1 MRKTYRWFV
10 GIDWA
15 TVDHQVCVVDAL
27 GQEATQRAVAHTA
40 VAVRAFVDWLR
51 TRVGGDLAT
60 VAVGIETPR
69 GALVATL
76 MEQGLAV
83 YAINP
88 KQLDRFRDR
97 HTVAG
102 AKDDRRDARVLADSL
117 RTDRRAFHRVEVDD
131 PVLVKLRELV
141 QVEHAL
147 QTDVSRLTNRLRDQ
161 VHRIQ
166 PALLTLCSAADAPW
180 FWTLWE
186 QAPTVDAQCRLSR
199 AAIRELLAARR
210 IRRVT
215 AAAVHAALHA
225 PALTT
230 APGVVEATEA
240 HIAVLLPQVRLIVA
254 QRAACAKQTEA
265 LLHELETQEGP
276 AGEPKAHRDVQI
288 LRSLPGVGRQVAATM
303 LAEASRPLRARDYHT
318 LRLYVGIAPVTVWS
332 GKRRLRPQVR
342 MRRACNRRLRQ
353 AAYHWGRVSLLYDR
367 PSRAY
372 YDELRARGQTHGRAL
387 RSVIDRWFRI
397 LMAML
402 RAGTLYDSSQ
412 VSRRGV
418 ASAPG

>member
-1 MRKTYRWFV
+1 MAERFDWFV

-15 TVDHQVCVVDAL
+15 TVDHQVCVVDAA
-27 GQEATQRAVAHTA
+27 GGEVRQRPVAHTA

-51 TRVGGDLAT
+51 QHVDDLTT

-83 YAINP
+83 FAVNP

-117 RTDRRAFHRVEVDD
+117 RTDAGAFHRVEMDD
-131 PVLVKLRELV
+131 ARLVQLREFV
-141 QVEHAL
+141 HVEAAL
-147 QTDVSRLTNRLRDQ
+147 ATDVSRLTNRLRDQ
-161 VHRIQ
+161 VHRVQ
-166 PALLTLCSAADAPW
+166 PALLALCAAADAPW

-186 QAPTVDAQCRLSR
+186 QAPTVAAQRRLSSE
-199 AAIRELLAARR
+199 AIGAILAARR

-215 AAAVHAALHA
+215 AAEVHAAVQA

-230 APGVVEATEA
+230 APGVLEATEA
-240 HIAVLLPQVRLIVA
+240 HIAVLLPQLRLIVA
-254 QRAACAKQTEA
+254 QRTACRHRTEA
-265 LLHELETQEGP
+265 LLAELATEE
-276 AGEPKAHRDVQI
+276 AVDGERNEHRDVQI

-318 LRLYVGIAPVTVWS
+318 LRLYVGVAPVTKWS
-332 GKRRLRPQVR
+332 GKRKRRPQVR
-342 MRRACNRRLRQ
+342 MRRACNQRLRQ
-353 AAYHWGRVSLLYDR
+353 AAYHWGRVSLINDEA
-367 PSRAY
+367 SRAY
-372 YDELRARGQTHGRAL
+372 YDELRARGHTHGRAL

-397 LMAML
+397 LIALL
-402 RAGTLYDSSQ
+402 RNGTLYEPGR

-418 ASAPG
+418 AGAPG